1 MKQKKC
7 KAKGCGIAFSPRTAL
22 QVVCSP
28 SCAHAFTKEKRE
40 QAERKARS
48 DERKKDR
55 EKREQLKTIPQLIEE
70 AQRDFNRYIRLRDR
84 GRGCIS
90 CGRPLQLGGVG
101 GGFDAGHYRSRGA
114 AGHLRFDEDNCHGQ
128 CKFCNSYGG
137 GRHADYRLGLIDRI
151 GPERVAALEARNEP
165 VKWTR
170 ELLAEIRQTYKAKA
184 KELERED
191 TTQAR

>member
-1 MKQKKC
+1 MKDKKC
-7 KAKGCGIAFSPRTAL
+7 KAKGCGIAFSPRTPL

-28 SCAHAFTKEKRE
+28 ACAREFARAKRE

-70 AQRDFNRYIRLRDR
+70 AQRDFNRYVRLRDR

-90 CGRPLQLGGVG
+90 CGKPLQLGGVG

-114 AGHLRFDEDNCHGQ
+114 AGHLRYREDNCHGQ
-128 CKFCNSYGG
+128 CKHCNNYLGG
-137 GRHADYRLGLIDRI
+137 SNVEYRAGLV
-151 GPERVAALEARNEP
+151 ERVGLERVLALEADNTP
-165 VKWTR
+165 HKWTR
-170 ELLAEIRQTYKAKA
+170 AELEHIKQTYRAKA
-184 KELERED
+184 KELEK
-191 TTQAR
+191 A